1 MRYLILSLL
10 FTLGA
15 AAAPVEL
22 GSVQWERKLEPALE
36 KSAKDGKPVFLLF
49 QEIPG

>member
-1 MRYLILSLL
+1 MRYVLLSLL
-10 FTLGA
+10 ALLSA

-22 GSVQWERKLEPALE
+22 GKVKWERKLEPALE